1 MYNIFSTEFRI
12 PSTTIIVLLLEDT
25 SYTST
30 GFFSQETKT

>member
-12 PSTTIIVLLLEDT
+12 YFTTIVLLLEDT

-30 GFFSQETKT
+30 GFLSQEATI